1 MSAIFL
7 TIGEMAK
14 RSGLTAKMIRH
25 YESLGLLP
33 PPIRSDAGYRHYRE
47 QDVQQL
53 RFIRQARELGF
64 SLPQISEL
72 LSLWHDEQRPS
83 SKVKQLAQEH
93 IAVLEQKI
101 AELTQMKAG
110 LEKLVSH
117 CQGDDNPDCP
127 ILNELAQSDSPCC
140 QHDAPH

>member
-1 MSAIFL
+1 MSELFL

-33 PPIRSDAGYRHYRE
+33 PAVRSEAGYRHYQE

-64 SLPQISEL
+64 SLPQIGEL
-72 LSLWHDEQRPS
+72 LNLWHDQQRPS
-83 SKVKQLAQEH
+83 SKVKQVAQQH

-101 AELTQMKAG
+101 TELTQMKSA
-110 LEKLVSH
+110 LEALVSRCH
-117 CQGDDNPDCP
+117 GDDSSDCP
-127 ILNELAQSDSPCC
+127 ILDELAQSSRACC
-140 QHDAPH
+140 HRVEAE